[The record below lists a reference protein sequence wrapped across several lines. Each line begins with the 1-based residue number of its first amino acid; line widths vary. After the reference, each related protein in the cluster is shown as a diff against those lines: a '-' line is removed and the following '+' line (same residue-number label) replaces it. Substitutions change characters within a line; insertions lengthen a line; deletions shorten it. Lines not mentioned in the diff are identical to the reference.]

1 MAIFN
6 GQVRKVNKS
15 LRYSVLDGS
24 FWAAMAGLTQSYIT
38 PFALALK
45 ATTAQIGMLASIPN
59 FLNAVSQLAAPALV
73 DKAGS
78 RKAVIL
84 PLVFL
89 HAVMWLPI
97 LLIPFVMPG
106 EKIWWLI
113 LFVTISTVAGSM
125 AGPAW
130 GSMMADLV
138 PERIRGRYF
147 ASRGRIISLITLVS
161 SFVAG
166 GILQL
171 LHSNIFLGFVFLFGG
186 AMAARLGSFFFL
198 TRQYEPPMVSFRS
211 RREHLFDVVKSMG
224 TTNLGRFT
232 IFVALVSFMTN
243 LASPFFSV
251 YMLRD
256 LQFNYIT
263 YMIVT
268 SIGSLTAMVFLTYW
282 GRRADRAGNIKVIQI
297 TAVLI
302 PFIPFLWLISKQPYV
317 LVIAE
322 TFSSFAWAGF
332 NLAAVNFVY
341 DAARPESRTEYI
353 AVFNAM
359 NGLAVSLGALLGGF
373 LGPRLPSLL
382 GFSLLSLFALSGLLR
397 AIVIAI
403 FFRTFREV
411 RHVPK
416 VGVADLLL
424 SRHRLPSQSIN
435 RLHSHGGVP
444 RIPKR

>member
-1 MAIFN
+1 
-6 GQVRKVNKS
+6 
-15 LRYSVLDGS
+15 
-24 FWAAMAGLTQSYIT
+24 MAGLTQSYIT

-113 LFVTISTVAGSM
+113 SFITISTVAGSM

-147 ASRGRIISLITLVS
+147 ASRGRIISLITLIA

-171 LHSNIFLGFVFLFGG
+171 LHSNVFLGFVFLFGG

-198 TRQYEPPMVSFRS
+198 TRQYEPPLVSFRS
-211 RREHLFDVVKSMG
+211 RREHLFDVVRTMG
-224 TTNLGRFT
+224 STNLGRFT

-256 LQFNYIT
+256 LQFNYLT

-268 SIGSLTAMVFLTYW
+268 SIGSLTSLVFLTYW
-282 GRRADRAGNIKVIQI
+282 GRRADRAGNIRVIQI

-317 LVIAE
+317 LVLAE

-373 LGPRLPSLL
+373 LAPRLPQLL
-382 GFSLLSLFALSGLLR
+382 GFSLLSLFTLSGLLR
-397 AIVIAI
+397 AIVVAV

-411 RHVPK
+411 RHVPE

-424 SRHRLPSQSIN
+424 SRHRLPSQSIS